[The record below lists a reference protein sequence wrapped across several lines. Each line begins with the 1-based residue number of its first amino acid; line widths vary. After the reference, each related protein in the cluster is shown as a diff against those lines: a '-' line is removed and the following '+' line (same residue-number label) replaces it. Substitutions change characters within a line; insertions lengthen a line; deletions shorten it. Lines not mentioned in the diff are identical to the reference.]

1 MTISSQA
8 RRLTVLLAIA
18 AIAAPLAHAD
28 AKSATSQLDTTMLP
42 CAPSCPKELAADAST
57 VHTQKLVLLE
67 DAFDWED
74 AGVGAGIGI
83 AAMLAGIAGALETRR
98 HRALAR

>member
-1 MTISSQA
+1 MNISSRA
-8 RRLTVLLAIA
+8 RRTTALLAVA
-18 AIAAPLAHAD
+18 AAAAPLAQAD
-28 AKSATSQLDTTMLP
+28 ARAATSLDPTNLP
-42 CAPSCPKELAADAST
+42 CTPTCPNFSAADASS
-57 VHTQKLVLLE
+57 VPAQRLVLEE
-67 DAFDWED
+67 DGFDWAD